1 MNADEIYKIIKTQS
15 NGKVFP
21 ENLDVSARIV
31 ENVLT
36 DKYDL
41 KGTDTVESYN
51 DAIVQGLMDV
61 PLDSIEVGDDIVSAL
76 GSPYI
81 SKRAT
86 QEDQIGVSRYE
97 MFQNSNMHLKPE
109 YKDAYEL
116 TDKMYSKEMY
126 AFAREILK
134 AVETKLPPENKLRDE
149 YGNQTP
155 FGKYVIPLLT
165 SEIARFAVI
174 KAVAPKVN
182 FTYDKD
188 TGEIAYDYK
197 DLKRTS
203 LLGMGIIADCPEDEA
218 VSVINHIRSG
228 IKNIQ
233 PSDKEK
239 LASALLKSIKGTSL
253 ESFKLAEMIVGR
265 AQAGLDWRIDA
276 TKDIGDIE
284 SLRNKKTDFEYTWNK
299 VIDFW
304 SKFTDGVKESDR
316 KSVV

>member
-1 MNADEIYKIIKTQS
+1 
-15 NGKVFP
+15 
-21 ENLDVSARIV
+21 
-31 ENVLT
+31 
-36 DKYDL
+36 
-41 KGTDTVESYN
+41 
-51 DAIVQGLMDV
+51 
-61 PLDSIEVGDDIVSAL
+61 
-76 GSPYI
+76 
-81 SKRAT
+81 
-86 QEDQIGVSRYE
+86 
-97 MFQNSNMHLKPE
+97 MHLKPE

-304 SKFTDGVKESDR
+304 SKFTDGVKESHPDAYIAAEVTDLGEIYGNGYGD
-316 KSVV
+316 KSGERFAGKTKYPRNFLLLPDSFDLPGLFLNEVHGTWNQSLTMSGLCFRHLQREFHICPEEESTVFAVILSWILHYKSEQ